1 MLTYNNIHGTV
12 SMSSTTIFN
21 NVYPILF
28 SIHPIITS
36 DSYHIA
42 WERNRSSLE
51 RREIQLLLE
60 NNERVEYKQTLHAR
74 LFAQQYLKSIS
85 PMIDFSSITA
95 DSVIYGS
102 LFEDHNDDND
112 DEKQSKMSMRAS
124 LKFLT
129 EKTRSQPF
137 HLKDETNNSVTK
149 SWISPCS
156 KIYILTVAEAT
167 NTFPIIKPGPGVQA
181 NLKSKGIARAF
192 KSRSLDY
199 HEFLNVVIK
208 KKPTK
213 RIEVASLKK
222 HFFRISLVKT
232 TRSLLSVYNTKRQY
246 VSKTA
251 RPSSQ
256 FSFPLH
262 YVKDGI
268 VDI

>member
-1 MLTYNNIHGTV
+1 M
-12 SMSSTTIFN
+12 
-21 NVYPILF
+21 
-28 SIHPIITS
+28 
-36 DSYHIA
+36 
-42 WERNRSSLE
+42 
-51 RREIQLLLE
+51 
-60 NNERVEYKQTLHAR
+60 LHAR
-74 LFAQQYLKSIS
+74 LFSEQYLKTIC
-85 PMIDFSSITA
+85 PLLDFSSITT

-102 LFEDHNDDND
+102 LFQEHDDDNE
-112 DEKQSKMSMRAS
+112 DEKQSKMSMRAG
-124 LKFLT
+124 LNFLT
-129 EKTRSQPF
+129 ERTRSQPY

-156 KIYILTVAEAT
+156 KIYILTTAEQT
-167 NTFPIIKPGPGVQA
+167 NTFPIMKPGPGIQA

-199 HEFLNVVIK
+199 FEFENVVLK

-213 RIEVASLKK
+213 KIQVSSLKK
-222 HFFRISLVKT
+222 HFFRISLIKT

-262 YVKDGI
+262 YTTDGI